1 MFNQSPE
8 VLSQQFLPAGGVPL
22 AHIVI
27 DGSHD
32 LVGELQPCS
41 KRIRLQFKTDRTQYR
56 TAHAHWP
63 HQTELLAGIEIG
75 DGGIESAALFLL
87 KLLIKAL
94 CPPCIHLKSQ
104 GLKGALRL
112 YCNDEFLFDVHSFH
126 SAFLLA
132 FCCSLQLE

>member
-87 KLLIKAL
+87 KLLIKAPSGMGFRDAQWNARNQSDVPTMH
-94 CPPCIHLKSQ
+94 PPEESGPQRLAA
-104 GLKGALRL
+104 AL
-112 YCNDEFLFDVHSFH
+112 
-126 SAFLLA
+126 
-132 FCCSLQLE
+132 LQ